1 MSLYIQR
8 SRLTFALVAVIA
20 LFGVAGTSAVAQT
33 KPTPKPKPPQFP
45 PHSQVLNGYT
55 KVISTA
61 DGAPGFY
68 TLWVR
73 KKDGRMLAELPRSY
87 ASQKQF
93 FAMTVSSGERMAG
106 LQANDMYVYWRRFDK
121 RLALIQPNI
130 RTRSSGDAESKDS
143 VKRLFTDRVIL
154 DVPILTMGPSG
165 TPVIDMNNLLIS
177 QSSRFFGFR
186 ASNSNLVTIK
196 KAKAFPKNIEVAFE
210 VPTTGNFPVLSGTL
224 QTLHYSISA
233 ISSSPGYQPRIAD
246 ERIGYFTT
254 AYSDYGKY
262 KDDEV
267 RVRYINRWHLT
278 KRDSKLKLSPPAR
291 PIVFYIEHT
300 TPVRYR
306 RWVREGILHWNKAF
320 EKIGIK
326 DAIEVYYQDAK
337 LGKERGYMDKDPEDV
352 RWNFVRWLNN
362 DIGTA
367 IGPSRVNPMTGEI
380 LDADIILTDGW
391 MRHYHGQFEEL
402 LTDVAMEGMSVETL
416 AWLAQHPKW
425 DPRLRLAHPGK
436 RARLAKEIMKQSMQP
451 LAGHPAGNIRTRLL
465 GDDPF
470 DGLIG
475 RTSQVNGF
483 CLASQG
489 KSFDLALMRASLAL
503 FGEETD
509 DEKKKKKKK
518 KKGKKGKKEDA
529 ADDKEKKD
537 DADKKDEKKAEDDK
551 DAEKKDDD
559 KDGDKK
565 DGDKKDGEKKDEKKE
580 EKKSDESLIDG
591 MPESFIGPLVAELV
605 AHEVGH
611 TLGLRHNF
619 KASSVYTLAEINSA
633 KMKGKM
639 PLAGSVMD
647 YLPINI
653 NLESG
658 EIQGDYTMN
667 GIGPYDY
674 WAIEYGYTL
683 EKDLKPILQR
693 VAEPELAFA
702 TDDDISGPD
711 PYARRYDYSKNPID
725 YGKNQVRLAIHHRN
739 RLLKSFVKD
748 GQSWSKARYGYE
760 MTLNLQTRA
769 TSMMANWIGGAYY
782 HRDKKGDKGNRKP
795 IVVVDP
801 ALQRDALKFVIENT
815 FNDEVFGLTPE
826 LLSHLSVDKWSDGG
840 GFHRSF
846 LQETAWPV
854 HDKVM
859 GIQASALTM
868 LMNPTTLKRV
878 YDNEFRIEAE
888 KDTIT
893 LPEMLTTIGDSIWTE
908 LDKVPAEKHTARNP
922 LISSLRRNLQD
933 EHLDRL
939 VDLVMPGSGST
950 EAHKPISNLALLEL
964 KKIVG
969 KSKALLKK
977 GGKKI
982 DPYTAAHLTKVET
995 KIEKALNA
1003 QYIYNANDIR
1013 GSGGG
1018 GFFIFGETEKKN
1030 RDD

>member
-1 MSLYIQR
+1 MSRDAHR
-8 SRLTFALVAVIA
+8 SRFTLTVIVGLF
-20 LFGVAGTSAVAQT
+20 LFGVMSTSAFAQAPAAP
-33 KPTPKPKPPQFP
+33 KPKPKPPEFP
-45 PHSQVLNGYT
+45 PHSKVLDGYT
-55 KVISTA
+55 KVISSA
-61 DGAPGFY
+61 DGKPGFY

-93 FAMTVSSGERMAG
+93 FAMTVGSGDLYAG
-106 LQANDMYVYWRRFDK
+106 LHAGDMYVYWRRFDK
-121 RLALIQPNI
+121 RLALMEPNI
-130 RTRSSGDAESKDS
+130 ETKSTGDPESKAS

-154 DVPILTMGPSG
+154 DVPILTMGPGG
-165 TPVIDMNNLLIS
+165 TPVIDMNNLLIN
-177 QSSRFFGFR
+177 QSARFFGIR
-186 ASNSNLVTIK
+186 SSNPNLVTIK

-210 VPTTGNFPVLSGTL
+210 VPTTGFRNSGRL

-233 ISSSPGYQPRIAD
+233 ISSSPGYKPRVAD

-254 AYSDYGKY
+254 AFTDLGKY
-262 KDDEV
+262 KDDET

-278 KRDSKLKLSPPAR
+278 KRDSKLKMSPPAQ

-306 RWVREGILHWNKAF
+306 RWVREGILYWNKAF
-320 EKIGIK
+320 EKVGIK

-337 LGKERGYMDKDPEDV
+337 LGTERGYMDKDPEDV

-362 DIGTA
+362 NIGTA

-402 LTDVAMEGMSVETL
+402 LPKIAMEGMSVETL
-416 AWLAQHPKW
+416 AWLAKHPKW
-425 DPRLRLAHPGK
+425 DPRLRLAHPAD
-436 RARLAKEIMKQSMQP
+436 RDRLAKEIVKQSMLP
-451 LAGHPAGNIRTRLL
+451 LAGHPAGNIKTRLL

-475 RTSQVNGF
+475 RTSQVNGL

-489 KSFDLALMRASLAL
+489 KAFDVALMRASLVL
-503 FGEETD
+503 LGEKTD
-509 DEKKKKKKK
+509 DEKKKEKKKK
-518 KKGKKGKKEDA
+518 KKGKKKAKKD
-529 ADDKEKKD
+529 KKD
-537 DADKKDEKKAEDDK
+537 DEDKKKKDDEDKKDAEDDK
-551 DAEKKDDD
+551 DADKKEDD

-565 DGDKKDGEKKDEKKE
+565 DAEKKDEKKDK
-580 EKKSDESLIDG
+580 KKSDESIIDG
-591 MPESFIGPLVAELV
+591 MPESFIGPLIAELV

-619 KASSVYTLAEINSA
+619 KASSIYTLAEINSE
-633 KMKGKM
+633 KLKGKK

-653 NLESG
+653 NMESG

-667 GIGPYDY
+667 GIGPYDF
-674 WAIEYGYTL
+674 WAIEYGYTFA
-683 EKDLKPILQR
+683 KDLKPILQR
-693 VAEPELAFA
+693 VAEPELTFA
-702 TDDDISGPD
+702 TDEDTSGPD
-711 PYARRYDYSKNPID
+711 PFARRYDYSKNPID
-725 YGKNQVRLAIHHRN
+725 YGKNQVRLARHHRE
-739 RLLKSFVKD
+739 RLLKTFVKD
-748 GQSWSKARYGYE
+748 GQSWAKARYGYE
-760 MTLNLQTRA
+760 LTLSLQTRA
-769 TSMMANWIGGAYY
+769 TSMMANWIGGTYVY
-782 HRDKKGDKGNRKP
+782 RDKKGDKGGRTP

-826 LLSHLSVDKWSDGG
+826 LLSHLSVDKWLDGR
-840 GFHRSF
+840 GFHNSF
-846 LQETAWPV
+846 MQDAAWPV

-859 GIQASALTM
+859 GIQASTLTM
-868 LMNPTTLKRV
+868 LMNPTTLRRV
-878 YDNEFRIEAE
+878 YDNEFRIAAD

-893 LPEMLTTIGDSIWTE
+893 LPEILTTIGDSIWTE
-908 LDKVPAEKHTARNP
+908 LDNAPNEKFTARKP

-939 VDLVMPGSGST
+939 VDLVMPGAGSN
-950 EAHKPISNLALLEL
+950 EAYKPISNLALLQL
-964 KKIVG
+964 KKIVA
-969 KSKALLKK
+969 KSKALLKR
-977 GGKKI
+977 GGNKI
-982 DPYTAAHLTKVET
+982 DPYTTAHLTKVQT

-1003 QYIYNANDIR
+1003 EYIYNANDI
-1013 GSGGG
+1013 GGG
-1018 GFFIFGETEKKN
+1018 GGGGTIIFFGNETEKKN